1 MSIHDYEPI
10 ITVATSPFAD
20 GPLALYQSPYDD
32 RRLHLDLGDD
42 IVTTSTT
49 DLVPLAKAILN
60 AVEPD
65 ALAEDQRVTD
75 EPTPTRRVASP
86 KFPVGT
92 RVEIVDDGVRGHRN
106 GWTGR
111 TGTVV
116 EPDDTTDLFYDIRV
130 EVDGPLGG
138 WVQFYNTEV
147 VEAPS
152 HKHVE
157 GLYRANGSTV
167 WVTHESE
174 PGYYTLRYLT
184 EDDGRKVNKGMTDA
198 VLNNYTLVSA
208 A

>member
-1 MSIHDYEPI
+1 MSLHGYDPLITIDSVHD
-10 ITVATSPFAD
+10 D

-32 RRLHLDLGDD
+32 DRLHLDLGNE
-42 IVTTSTT
+42 IVTSSST
-49 DLVPLAKAILN
+49 DLAPLAKAILN

-65 ALAEDQRVTD
+65 ALVENQPAIA
-75 EPTPTRRVASP
+75 EPTPTRRVATP

-92 RVEIVDDGVRGHRN
+92 RVKIVDDGVRGHRN
-106 GWTGR
+106 GCTGC

-116 EPDDTTDLFYDIRV
+116 EPDDATDLFYDIRV
-130 EVDGPLGG
+130 DLDGPDGIP
-138 WVQFYNTEV
+138 VQFYNAEV

-157 GLYRANGSTV
+157 GLYRVADASV
-167 WVTHESE
+167 WVAHESQ
-174 PGYYTLRYLT
+174 PGEYTIRYLT
-184 EDDGRKVNKGMTDA
+184 GASAGSVNTGMTDA

>member
-1 MSIHDYEPI
+1 MSAHDYEPL
-10 ITVATSPFAD
+10 ITVDSVHDD

-32 RRLHLDLGDD
+32 DRLHLDLGNDM
-42 IVTTSTT
+42 VTSSDT
-49 DLVPLAKAILN
+49 DLAPLAKAILN
-60 AVEPD
+60 AVEPS
-65 ALAEDQRVTD
+65 ALVENQRVVD

-92 RVEIVDDGVRGHRN
+92 RVEIVGDGVLGHRN

-116 EPDDTTDLFYDIRV
+116 EPNDDTHLFYDIRV
-130 EVDGPLGG
+130 EVDGPDGIP
-138 WVQFYNTEV
+138 VQFYNTEV

-157 GLYRANGSTV
+157 GLYRIDKASV
-167 WVTHESE
+167 WVTHESQ
-174 PGYYTLRYLT
+174 PGEYTIRYLT
-184 EDDGRKVNKGMTDA
+184 GGSAGFVNEGMTDA